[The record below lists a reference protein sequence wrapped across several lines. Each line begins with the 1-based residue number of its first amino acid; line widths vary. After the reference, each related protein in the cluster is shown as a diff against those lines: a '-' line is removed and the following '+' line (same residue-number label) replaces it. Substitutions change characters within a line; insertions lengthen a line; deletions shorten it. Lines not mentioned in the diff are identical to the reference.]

1 MTADWLAFYTER
13 LLGFGKTDEFNGN
26 DSTLVQELEETVLTI
41 CSRLAKIHHSC
52 LVIDLFSLCVDSL
65 AVAFHIKLLNVWGEF
80 AQGLAV
86 GNDGPSRIILDYCSV
101 KAQKAQQ

>member
-1 MTADWLAFYTER
+1 
-13 LLGFGKTDEFNGN
+13 
-26 DSTLVQELEETVLTI
+26 
-41 CSRLAKIHHSC
+41 